1 MASHMWGLCDYNKY
15 ITNKHFCLMSTRN
28 LIGTPYTGLTE
39 DQRDNLNTRLYDLI
53 NSLEYN
59 VDKSDLVD
67 ALKTN
72 LMWYEMN

>member
-1 MASHMWGLCDYNKY
+1 
-15 ITNKHFCLMSTRN
+15 MSTRN

-67 ALKTN
+67 ALRTN